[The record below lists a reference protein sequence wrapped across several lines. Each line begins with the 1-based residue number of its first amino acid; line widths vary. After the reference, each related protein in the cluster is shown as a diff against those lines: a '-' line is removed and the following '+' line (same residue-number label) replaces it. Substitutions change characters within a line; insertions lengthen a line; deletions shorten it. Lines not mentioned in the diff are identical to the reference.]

1 MRFKKI
7 QKYPKYYTVKE
18 WKRFDQWAERIDG
31 QDYTVQEIILQDYD
45 VILTDW
51 KSKREKTIENL
62 NKIERGAGLVLKNFF
77 EFAEALNKPT
87 KKKRKSTTKKRRAR
101 KRNGI

>member
-1 MRFKKI
+1 MRFKRI

-18 WKRFDQWAERIDG
+18 WKRFDKWAERIDG

-51 KSKREKTIENL
+51 KSRREKTIENL

-77 EFAEALNKPT
+77 EFRNKC
-87 KKKRKSTTKKRRAR
+87 RKLSTHKYFLFFKTL
-101 KRNGI
+101 